1 MIVSLGELAAIP
13 GLPSEP
19 TLRKLIEQNADF
31 PVISRGKN
39 GQSYEFDLE
48 ATIAFIK
55 DLRRREE
62 DEARARSEE
71 VRQLG
76 LQLLGDDALAASE
89 RTVGLSPTE
98 RKAMLE
104 EELLATKLAVQRG
117 ELVRKLETE
126 AAIAQF
132 VLLVADKQ
140 VTFSARLAKRADISR
155 DLIAVIDRMIEADR
169 RDIAAAMERMS
180 NVAPASEGDPAL

>member
-13 GLPSEP
+13 GMPSEP

-39 GQSYEFDLE
+39 GQAYEFDLE
-48 ATIAFIK
+48 AAVTFIK

-62 DEARARSEE
+62 EQARARSEE

-76 LQLLGDDALAASE
+76 LQLLGDDALAADE
-89 RTVGLSPTE
+89 RTVGLTPTE

-117 ELVRKLETE
+117 ELVRKLEIE
-126 AAIAQF
+126 AALGQF
-132 VLLVADKQ
+132 VIMVAEKL

-155 DLIAVIDRMIEADR
+155 DVIAVIDRMIEADR

-180 NVAPASEGDPAL
+180 NAAPASEGDPAL